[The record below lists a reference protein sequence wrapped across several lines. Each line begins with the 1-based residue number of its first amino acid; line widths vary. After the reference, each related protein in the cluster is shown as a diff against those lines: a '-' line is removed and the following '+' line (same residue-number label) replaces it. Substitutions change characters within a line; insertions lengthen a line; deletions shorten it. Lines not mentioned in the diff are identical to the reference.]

1 MDKVFLI
8 AGMGADVRLFKN
20 LDLSGFEVIDAAWID
35 PESADTITTYAVKL
49 IEKYNITAQSNI
61 IGVSLGGMF
70 AVEIAKR
77 VDLKNV
83 IIISSIKTIDEAP
96 SYYKLFRVLPVYKL
110 IPGKLMLSMG
120 KLLKPLFSKRM
131 GGESHLFDLM
141 LRNTS
146 PVFLK
151 WSMGAALHWDGQAPQ
166 QHIYH
171 LIGDKDLIFDY
182 RKIKDAIVIPGGD
195 HMMVFTRAKDL
206 NPIIRNILTQ

>member
-1 MDKVFLI
+1 MDRVFLI

-35 PESADTITTYAVKL
+35 PEANDTITTYATKL
-49 IEKYNITAQSNI
+49 IQKYDITAQSNI

-70 AVEIAKR
+70 AVEIAKQ

-83 IIISSIKTIDEAP
+83 IIISSIKAIAEAP
-96 SYYKLFRVLPVYKL
+96 FYYKLFRALPVFKL
-110 IPGKLMLSMG
+110 IPAKLMLSLG
-120 KLLKPLFSKRM
+120 ALLKPFFSKKM
-131 GGESHLFDLM
+131 SGESHLFDSM

-151 WSMGAALHWDGQAPQ
+151 WSMGAALRWDGQAPS
-166 QHIYH
+166 QHIHH
-171 LIGDKDLIFDY
+171 LIGDRDLIFDY
-182 RKIKDAIVIPGGD
+182 CKIKNAIVIPGGD

-206 NPIIRNILTQ
+206 NPIIRNILAP

>member
-35 PESADTITTYAVKL
+35 PDANDTIATYAAQL
-49 IEKYNITAQSNI
+49 IQKYNITARSNV

-70 AVEIAKR
+70 AVEIAKQ

-96 SYYKLFRVLPVYKL
+96 FYYKVFRTLPVYKL
-110 IPGKLMLSMG
+110 ITGKLILSVGKLM
-120 KLLKPLFSKRM
+120 KPFFSKKM
-131 GGESHLFDLM
+131 GGESLLFDSM

-146 PVFLK
+146 PKFLK
-151 WSMGAALHWDGQAPQ
+151 WSMGAALHWDGQTPSQ
-166 QHIYH
+166 YIHH
-171 LIGDKDLIFDY
+171 LIGDADLVFDH
-182 RKIKDAIVIPGGD
+182 RKIKNTIVIPGGD
-195 HMMVFTRAKDL
+195 HMMVVTRAKDI

>member
-1 MDKVFLI
+1 MEKVFLI

-20 LDLSGFEVIDAAWID
+20 LDLSGFDVIDAAWID
-35 PESADTITTYAVKL
+35 PESSDTIATYAVKL
-49 IEKYNITAQSNI
+49 IQKYNITAQSNV

-96 SYYKLFRVLPVYKL
+96 FYYKLFRALPVYKL
-110 IPGKLMLSMG
+110 IPAKLMLSMG

-131 GGESHLFDLM
+131 GGESHLFDSM

-151 WSMGAALHWDGQAPQ
+151 WSMGAALYWDGQAPQ
-166 QHIYH
+166 QLIHH
-171 LIGDKDLIFDY
+171 LIGDSDLIFDY
-182 RKIKDAIVIPGGD
+182 RKIKNAIVIDSGD

-206 NPIIRNILTQ
+206 NPIVRNILTQ